1 MGAFGQRAVHGPPG
15 AQIPVARDRLARE
28 LTTPVL
34 AEIRIESLGAISLA
48 TAEFG
53 RGLTVLTGE
62 TGTGKTMVVTG
73 LHLLGGARAD
83 ATRVRSGA
91 ERAVVEGRFSTADL
105 DDTAHLDDLLDASGA
120 ERDEDGSVIALRTVA
135 RDGPSRAYLGGRS
148 VPAKSLSG
156 FTAELLTLHG
166 QNDQL
171 RLMRPEEQR
180 GALDRFAGTGPTLER
195 YRKLRDAWLS
205 AQRDLIDRRNR
216 ARELV
221 QETDR
226 LKFAL
231 NEIDTVDPRPGED
244 DALVADI
251 VRLSELDTLREAAVS
266 AREALSAEDPDGSG
280 VSATDSLGRARAALE
295 STDDAALRALAAQL
309 DEALTVVVEVAREL
323 GGFLDELPVD
333 ASALESKLARQAEL
347 RTLTRKY
354 AADING
360 VLRWAAQSRERLAQL
375 DVSEE
380 GLAALANR
388 VDELSRELSATAVD
402 LGKARRTA
410 AKRLAKEVTAEL
422 SALAMAD
429 AEFAIDVTTDLAPD
443 RDDPA
448 ALTVSFGPSGPM
460 LARAGA
466 DGIDRVEFG
475 FAAHHGMTVLP
486 LAKSASGG
494 ELSRVMLA
502 LEVVLAASRKQS
514 GGTTMVFDEID
525 AGVGGWAAVQIGR
538 RLARL
543 ARTHQVI
550 VVTHLPQVAAYAD
563 VHLVVYSDVGSK
575 GASGVQRVTGD
586 DRVAELA
593 RMLAGLGESDS
604 GRAHARELLDAAQ
617 KYQT

>member
-1 MGAFGQRAVHGPPG
+1 M
-15 AQIPVARDRLARE
+15 
-28 LTTPVL
+28 LT
-34 AEIRIESLGAISLA
+34 EIRIESLGAISA
-48 TAEFG
+48 AVGEFG

-91 ERAVVEGRFSTADL
+91 DRAVVEGRFTTTDL
-105 DDTAHLDDLLDASGA
+105 DDATSARLDGMLDASGA
-120 ERDEDGSVIALRTVA
+120 ERDEDGSVIALRSVS
-135 RDGPSRAYLGGRS
+135 REGPSRAYLGGRS
-148 VPAKSLSG
+148 VPAKSLG
-156 FTAELLTLHG
+156 DFTTELLTLHG

-180 GALDRFAGTGPTLER
+180 GALDRFAGTGPALER

-205 AQRDLIDRRNR
+205 ARGDLVDRRNR
-216 ARELV
+216 TRELA
-221 QETDR
+221 QEADR

-231 NEIDTVDPRPGED
+231 NEIDTVDPQPGED

-251 VRLSELDTLREAAVS
+251 VRLSELDTLREVAAT
-266 AREALSAEDPDGSG
+266 AREALSAEDG
-280 VSATDSLGRARAALE
+280 VGAAECVGRARAALE
-295 STDDAALRALAAQL
+295 STDDAALRSLAAQL
-309 DEALTVVVEVAREL
+309 DETLTVIVEAAREL
-323 GGFLDELPVD
+323 GGFLDELPTD

-347 RTLTRKY
+347 RSLTRKY
-354 AADING
+354 AADIDG
-360 VLRWAAQSRERLAQL
+360 VLRWAGESRQRLAQL

-380 GLAALANR
+380 TLTALERR
-388 VDELSRELSATAVD
+388 VDELAAELTEAATD
-402 LGKARRTA
+402 LGKARRKA

-422 SALAMAD
+422 SGLAMAD
-429 AEFAIDVTTDLAPD
+429 AEFTIDVAADPAAD

-448 ALTVSFGPSGPM
+448 ALALPSGE
-460 LARAGA
+460 LVRAGA
-466 DGIDRVEFG
+466 DGIDQVEFG
-475 FAAHHGMTVLP
+475 FAAHRGMTVLP

-502 LEVVLAASRKQS
+502 LEVVLAASAA
-514 GGTTMVFDEID
+514 GTTMVFDEVD
-525 AGVGGWAAVQIGR
+525 AGVGGRAAVQIGR

-563 VHLVVYSDVGSK
+563 VHLVVHSVGPRGTS
-575 GASGVQRVTGD
+575 VVRRVTDD

-593 RMLAGLGESDS
+593 RMLAGLGDSDT

-617 KYQT
+617 SDKI

>member
-1 MGAFGQRAVHGPPG
+1 M
-15 AQIPVARDRLARE
+15 LN
-28 LTTPVL
+28 
-34 AEIRIESLGAISLA
+34 EIRIESLGAISVA
-48 TAEFG
+48 TAEFD

-91 ERAVVEGRFSTADL
+91 DRAVVEGRFTTTDL
-105 DDTAHLDDLLDASGA
+105 DDTVAAQLDGMLDASGA
-120 ERDEDGSVIALRTVA
+120 ERDEDGSVIALRSVS

-156 FTAELLTLHG
+156 FTTELLTLHG

-180 GALDRFAGTGPTLER
+180 GALDRFAAAGPACER
-195 YRKLRDAWLS
+195 YRKLRDAWMS
-205 AQRDLIDRRNR
+205 ARRDLIDRRNR
-216 ARELV
+216 ARELA
-221 QETDR
+221 QEADR
-226 LKFAL
+226 LQFAL
-231 NEIDTVDPRPGED
+231 DEIDTVEPQAGED

-251 VRLSELDTLREAAVS
+251 VRLSELDTLREAAAT
-266 AREALSAEDPDGSG
+266 ARAALSGMIDDGDG
-280 VSATDSLGRARAALE
+280 PGFSATDSLGRARAALE
-295 STDDAALRALAAQL
+295 STDDAKLQALAEQIG
-309 DEALTVVVEVAREL
+309 EALTVVVDVGREL
-323 GGFLDELPVD
+323 GDYLEELPVD
-333 ASALESKLARQAEL
+333 ASALESKLARQAQL

-354 AADING
+354 AADIDG
-360 VLRWAAQSRERLAQL
+360 VLRWAAESRERLAQL

-380 GLAALANR
+380 GLAALQRR
-388 VDELSRELSATAVD
+388 VDQLAHELAQAAIDLSKVRH
-402 LGKARRTA
+402 KA

-429 AEFAIDVTTDLAPD
+429 AEFTIAVTTDLMTGQ
-443 RDDPA
+443 DDPA
-448 ALTVSFGPSGPM
+448 ALAVPSVPSGTM
-460 LARAGA
+460 ARAGV
-466 DGIDRVEFG
+466 DGIDQVEFG
-475 FAAHHGMTVLP
+475 FAAHRGMTVLP

-502 LEVVLAASRKQS
+502 LEVVLATTRKQAA
-514 GGTTMVFDEID
+514 GTTMVFDEVD

-563 VHLVVYSDVGSK
+563 VHLVVHSTGRD
-575 GASGVQRVTGD
+575 GASGVRRLTGD
-586 DRVAELA
+586 ERVAELA

-617 KYQT
+617 KDEI

>member
-1 MGAFGQRAVHGPPG
+1 M
-15 AQIPVARDRLARE
+15 LN
-28 LTTPVL
+28 
-34 AEIRIESLGAISLA
+34 EIRIESLGAISVA
-48 TAEFG
+48 TAEFD

-91 ERAVVEGRFSTADL
+91 DRAVVEGRFTTTDL
-105 DDTAHLDDLLDASGA
+105 DDTVAARLDGMLDASGA
-120 ERDEDGSVIALRTVA
+120 ERDEDGSVIALRSVS

-156 FTAELLTLHG
+156 FTTELLTLHG

-180 GALDRFAGTGPTLER
+180 GALDRFAAAGPACER
-195 YRKLRDAWLS
+195 YRKLRDAWMS
-205 AQRDLIDRRNR
+205 ARRDLIDRRNR
-216 ARELV
+216 ARELA
-221 QETDR
+221 QEADR
-226 LKFAL
+226 LQFAL
-231 NEIDTVDPRPGED
+231 DEIDTVEPQAGED

-251 VRLSELDTLREAAVS
+251 VRLSELDTLREAAAT
-266 AREALSAEDPDGSG
+266 ARAALSGMIDDGDG
-280 VSATDSLGRARAALE
+280 PGFSATDSLGRARAALE
-295 STDDAALRALAAQL
+295 STDDAKLQALAEQIG
-309 DEALTVVVEVAREL
+309 EALTVVVDVGREL
-323 GGFLDELPVD
+323 GDYLEELPVD
-333 ASALESKLARQAEL
+333 ASALESKLARQAQL

-354 AADING
+354 AADIDG
-360 VLRWAAQSRERLAQL
+360 VLRWAAESRERLAQL

-380 GLAALANR
+380 GLAALQRR
-388 VDELSRELSATAVD
+388 VDQLAHELAQAAIDLSKVR
-402 LGKARRTA
+402 LKA

-429 AEFAIDVTTDLAPD
+429 AEFTIAVTTDLMTGQ
-443 RDDPA
+443 DDPA
-448 ALTVSFGPSGPM
+448 ALAVPSVPSGTM
-460 LARAGA
+460 ARAGV
-466 DGIDRVEFG
+466 DGIDQVEFG
-475 FAAHHGMTVLP
+475 FAAHRGMTVLP

-502 LEVVLAASRKQS
+502 LEVVLATTRKQAA
-514 GGTTMVFDEID
+514 GTTMVFDEVD

-563 VHLVVYSDVGSK
+563 VHLAVHSTGRD
-575 GASGVQRVTGD
+575 GASGVRRLTGD
-586 DRVAELA
+586 ERVSELA

-617 KYQT
+617 KDEI